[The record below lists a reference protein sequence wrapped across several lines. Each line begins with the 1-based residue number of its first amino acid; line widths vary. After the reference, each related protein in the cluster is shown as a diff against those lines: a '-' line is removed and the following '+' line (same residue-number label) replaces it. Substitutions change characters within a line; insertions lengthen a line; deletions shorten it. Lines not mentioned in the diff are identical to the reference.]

1 MTIQEKDFILTPIND
16 STPKFD
22 LELLYKVQAKG
33 KDPRM
38 EFKTVAFGISL
49 EYAIRKIAQYRVTI
63 KHEDEAISIQT
74 YFNEFKDE
82 LDSIKNLCKIT
93 DND

>member
-1 MTIQEKDFILTPIND
+1 MVIQEKDFILTPIND

-38 EFKTVAFGISL
+38 EFKTAAFGVSL
-49 EYAIRKIAQYRVTI
+49 EYAIKKIAQYRVSY
-63 KHEDEAISIQT
+63 KHEDEAISLKT
-74 YFNEFKDE
+74 YFEDFKRE
-82 LDSIKNLCKIT
+82 LDSIKELCKNI
-93 DND
+93 DNE